1 MRINQYIS
9 DDLVLLNVEIM
20 SLDVKNSH
28 KLARDQDPKPRLDF
42 GEFGGFMLTEMGFT
56 DTVRDDQWYI
66 FVRADGL
73 NVKVS
78 KKILGPRSLYDEELN
93 FDAQKLVPTTGKFV
107 TLKRFYI
114 GREVANVSVHLEHAY
129 GYNLQS
135 VAFEKLDYLTYKV
148 KTTVAEFDAT
158 PIQERVAAYVGN
170 FEFRREVGI
179 YERFRNSRH
188 DMTLHIKY
196 SDEVGISL
204 MTKEGSFPE
213 LIFCKNDVASVCE
226 AIKAKVGMY
235 YEPNITGRVAE
246 DMKDFGFVQVDRGS
260 CLTLV
265 NGKYVVA
272 PLPMLVLDNAK
283 HRMTIRVWYVS
294 ASRARVEFA
303 WHGDDMIQKKE
314 CYNHYESIRDAILDL
329 F

>member
-1 MRINQYIS
+1 
-9 DDLVLLNVEIM
+9 M
-20 SLDVKNSH
+20 SFITH
-28 KLARDQDPKPRLDF
+28 KLAKDQDPKPRVDF
-42 GEFGGFMLTEMGFT
+42 GAFGTFMLTEMGFT
-56 DTVRDDQWYI
+56 DTVCDDQWYI

-73 NVKVS
+73 KVKVS

-93 FDAQKLVPTTGKFV
+93 FDAQKLVPATGKFV

-135 VAFEKLDYLTYKV
+135 VAFEKLDHLTYCV

-158 PIQERVAAYVGN
+158 PIQERVASYVGQ
-170 FEFRREVGI
+170 FEFRREAGI

-204 MTKEGSFPE
+204 MTKEDSFPE

-226 AIKAKVGMY
+226 AIKGKVGMF
-235 YEPNITGRVAE
+235 YEPDIIARVAN
-246 DMKDFGFVQVDRGS
+246 DMKQFGFVQCDCGPY
-260 CLTLV
+260 LTLV
-265 NGKYVVA
+265 DGNYVVN
-272 PLPMLVLDNAK
+272 PRPMLVLDHAK
-283 HRMTIRVWYVS
+283 HRITIRVWYVR

-303 WHGDDMIQKKE
+303 WHGDDVIQKKE

-329 F
+329 I